1 MKKVYLAIAALAL
14 IAALVVAGCGGG
26 SSSTATEA
34 TEAGAAPAGE
44 ANAGT
49 SEEKESSEAYGEAP
63 EEGESASEKP
73 AGGESA
79 GGKPAVVKVGNAGDL
94 GQVIVDAE
102 GLTLYDFHADKG
114 TTSACYGAC
123 ATAWPPLLTTGTP
136 AATSG
141 AQASL
146 IGTTKRKDGTEQVTY
161 KGHPLYLF
169 VGDQKPGDATGNDIT
184 QFGAAWYALLPN
196 GEEPEDN

>member
-1 MKKVYLAIAALAL
+1 MKKAYLAIAALAL

-26 SSSTATEA
+26 SSSTGTEA
-34 TEAGAAPAGE
+34 TEAAAAPAGE
-44 ANAGT
+44 ANAG
-49 SEEKESSEAYGEAP
+49 SEEKESSEAYGEAA

-79 GGKPAVVKVGNAGDL
+79 GGKSAVVKVGNAGDL
-94 GQVIVDAE
+94 GKVIVDAE

-114 TTSACYGAC
+114 TTSACYGGC

-136 AATSG
+136 AATGG

-161 KGHPLYLF
+161 NGHPLYLY
-169 VGDQKPGDATGNDIT
+169 VGDQKPGDATGNDIS
-184 QFGAAWYALLPN
+184 QFGAQWYALLPN

>member
-1 MKKVYLAIAALAL
+1 MKKAYLAIAALAL

-34 TEAGAAPAGE
+34 TEAAAAPAGE
-44 ANAGT
+44 ANAAK

-63 EEGESASEKP
+63 EEGESAE
-73 AGGESA
+73 AESA
-79 GGKPAVVKVGNAGDL
+79 GGEPAMVKVGEAGDL
-94 GQVIVDAE
+94 GEVIVDAE

-136 AATSG
+136 AATGG

-146 IGTTKRKDGTEQVTY
+146 IGTTMRKDGTEQVTY
-161 KGHPLYLF
+161 KGRPVYLF
-169 VGDQKPGDATGNDIT
+169 VGDQKPGDATGNDIS
-184 QFGAAWYALLPN
+184 QFGAQWYVLQPN